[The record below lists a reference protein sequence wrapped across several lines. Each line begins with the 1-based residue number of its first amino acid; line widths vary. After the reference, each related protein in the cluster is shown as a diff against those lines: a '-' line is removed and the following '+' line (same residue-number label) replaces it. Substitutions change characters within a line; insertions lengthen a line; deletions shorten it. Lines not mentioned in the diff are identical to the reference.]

1 MELKMELEDRMK
13 KTIKG
18 QVTWA
23 NPDMN
28 AKCDEC
34 RHFKIDPK
42 DRTLGKCNLV
52 KAFTRK
58 AGVSFLGEIAIACSK
73 FDR

>member
-1 MELKMELEDRMK
+1 MELKERMK
-13 KTIKG
+13 KTING

-28 AKCDEC
+28 AKRDEC

-42 DRTLGKCNLV
+42 DKKLSKCDLV
-52 KAFTRK
+52 KVFTRK
-58 AGVSFLGEIAIACSK
+58 AGALFNGEMAIAYSK
-73 FDR
+73 FDQ